1 MKKINKKE
9 KGAALINVMLVVL
22 VAVAIGLPLLYLVI
36 VNFTFRMFDNNLR
49 SISYKNEMGMDNVYA
64 IIQEIVIDKTNSAK
78 EKAKDTVDEQVKAE
92 QDTYKEWI
100 NDGRKKVLPG
110 EDGILNTA
118 DDKLSEDDDLDK
130 LKEYMKENG
139 VITEEEY
146 NNINSQDIAFK
157 YLDISDGSILNQAVK
172 DAYNTY
178 FKTFYKEYM
187 DGIIDYD
194 NNGILDD
201 DLNNELKERAKSD
214 TYKMKDSIDDNL
226 EEQYAIATSEYKTYA
241 INANETTN
249 VKVKVSYKGLSET
262 TKKYIKSDVS
272 ATFTIGVPEFE
283 SASSINQTTVKIS
296 NPLLDKT
303 LVLGSRIDII
313 SAKTLTIVGD
323 TIVSGDVGDGAYAV
337 DLGNRSKLN
346 IDGDIAVNGDIRLR
360 SGSSTSKTEFNVTG
374 DVFCNEII
382 TAGTN
387 TNTKIDKA
395 LYIYDDMEIGQNNTT
410 MELESLIAFN
420 DIQADEATLI
430 EAPEKKTSA
439 ILFNNDAIKN
449 LKFNVNNAYLF
460 GTAFVGDT
468 TYKTG
473 ESIAIKGN
481 YRAYQF
487 PLLGDEKFSV
497 EKVTFNSNYSG
508 ISLVDSFMAGGT
520 LSNED
525 KAEYFGKVVSTYT
538 SGANKQLDL
547 KNINGIN
554 ISNMN
559 YSTGMWYSNRKWEL
573 PRNDD
578 NYDIASN
585 AVKTYEKYTKY
596 FGYGEGNQYK
606 LINGQIPTVI
616 GDNGWIKSDELSEAA
631 GVEEYQK
638 VGDSEIVVLVS
649 NGDIT
654 LTEKI
659 DGKKGII
666 IARGNITVEGNAEGL
681 ADKTIDF
688 KGAMICGGQLI
699 VKDNFKLEKESIAVQ
714 KIIESGVSVDNK
726 ELFEIFQDDTS
737 GNLYN
742 YSTIDT
748 QIASINMNELIK
760 ISDWKK
766 SKFDI

>member
-49 SISYKNEMGMDNVYA
+49 GISYKNEMGMDNVYA
-64 IIQEIVIDKTNSAK
+64 IIQEIVIEKTNIAK
-78 EKAKDTVDEQVKAE
+78 EKAKATVDAQVKAE

-100 NDGRKKVLPG
+100 DDGRKKVLPG
-110 EDGILNTA
+110 EDGIIDTD
-118 DDKLSEDDDLDK
+118 DDKISEDDDLDK
-130 LKEYMKENG
+130 LKDYMKQNG

-146 NNINSQDIAFK
+146 KNINSEDIDFK
-157 YLDISDGSILNQAVK
+157 YLEISDGSILNQAVK
-172 DAYNTY
+172 DAYNTF

-201 DLNNELKERAKSD
+201 DLDKELKEKAKSD
-214 TYKMKDSIDDNL
+214 SYKMKDLIDDNL
-226 EEQYAIATSEYKTYA
+226 EEQYAIATSDYKTYA
-241 INANETTN
+241 VNANDTTN
-249 VKVKVSYKGLSET
+249 ISVKVSYKGLSET

-272 ATFTIGVPEFE
+272 AAFTIGVPEFD

-303 LVLGSRIDII
+303 LVLGATINVASNR
-313 SAKTLTIVGD
+313 TLTVIGE
-323 TIVSGDVGDGAYAV
+323 TIVSGEVEEGAYAV
-337 DLGNRSKLN
+337 DVGQNSKLN
-346 IDGDIAVNGDIRLR
+346 IDGDFAVNGDVRLAGGTE
-360 SGSSTSKTEFNVTG
+360 SNNNEFNVTG

-382 TAGTN
+382 TAGPY

-395 LYIYDDMEIGQNNTT
+395 LYIYDDMEIGQNYTT
-410 MELESLIAFN
+410 MDLESLIAFN
-420 DIQADEATLI
+420 DIQPNETTLI
-430 EAPEKKTSA
+430 EAPEEKTSA
-439 ILFNNDAIKN
+439 ILFNNAGIQGLDFK
-449 LKFNVNNAYLF
+449 VNNAYLF
-460 GTAFVGDT
+460 GTAFIGDT

-473 ESIAIKGN
+473 ESMAIKGN
-481 YRAYQF
+481 YRVYQF
-487 PLLGDEKFSV
+487 PLIGDAEFSADNM
-497 EKVTFNSNYSG
+497 TFNSIYSG
-508 ISLVDSFMAGGT
+508 ISLVDSFMNGAALT
-520 LSNED
+520 NEQ
-525 KAEYFGKVVSTYT
+525 KAKYFNKVVSTYAT
-538 SGANKQLDL
+538 DANKQLDL
-547 KNINGIN
+547 KNISDIKIN
-554 ISNMN
+554 NMN
-559 YSTGMWYSNRKWEL
+559 YSTGMWYSNSTWEL
-573 PRNDD
+573 PQNAD

-606 LINGQIPTVI
+606 LINGEIPTVI
-616 GDNGWIKSDELSEAA
+616 GDNGWIKSNELTVAA
-631 GVEEYQK
+631 GVKEYK
-638 VGDSEIVVLVS
+638 EVTDSDTVVLVS
-649 NGDIT
+649 DGDIT

-659 DGKKGII
+659 DGKKGIV
-666 IARGNITVEGNAEGL
+666 IARGNITVDRNDTLTNE
-681 ADKTIDF
+681 TIHF
-688 KGAMICGGQLI
+688 KGAIICGGKLI
-699 VKDNFKLEKESIAVQ
+699 VNDNFKLEKDSIAVQ

-726 ELFEIFQDDTS
+726 ELFEIFRDDES

-760 ISDWKK
+760 ISDWNK